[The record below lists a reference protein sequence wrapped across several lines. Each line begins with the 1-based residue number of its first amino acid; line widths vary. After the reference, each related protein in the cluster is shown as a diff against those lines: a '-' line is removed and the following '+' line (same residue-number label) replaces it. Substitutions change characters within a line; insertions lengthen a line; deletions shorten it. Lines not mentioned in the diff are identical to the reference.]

1 MMRTL
6 AARHT
11 VQARAPLTTGVFPLW
26 VGEEG
31 LRGGEGK
38 WTEGDTGDIRRLCL
52 LIIVMV
58 SGNSVLR
65 GIHFYERTTSRCMCD
80 SRREKAGQEG
90 ARFERW
96 GTFREGTA
104 MNLVQGQGRWR
115 RLELRRGQAR
125 Y

>member
-1 MMRTL
+1 MRTL

-26 VGEEG
+26 GGEG

-58 SGNSVLR
+58 GGEGVLR
-65 GIHFYERTTSRCMCD
+65 GIHFMKE
-80 SRREKAGQEG
+80 
-90 ARFERW
+90 
-96 GTFREGTA
+96 
-104 MNLVQGQGRWR
+104 
-115 RLELRRGQAR
+115 RRGR
-125 Y
+125 VYVR

>member
-11 VQARAPLTTGVFPLW
+11 VQARAPLTTGVFPLRG
-26 VGEEG
+26 GEEG

-58 SGNSVLR
+58 SGNRVLR
-65 GIHFYERTTSRCMCD
+65 GIHFMNERRAGVCAIAGEKGRD
-80 SRREKAGQEG
+80 RRERDLKGG
-90 ARFERW
+90 GPSGRER
-96 GTFREGTA
+96 
-104 MNLVQGQGRWR
+104 Q
-115 RLELRRGQAR
+115 
-125 Y
+125 

>member
-1 MMRTL
+1 MGTNVMMRTL

-26 VGEEG
+26 GGEEG

-65 GIHFYERTTSRCMCD
+65 GIHFYE
-80 SRREKAGQEG
+80 
-90 ARFERW
+90 
-96 GTFREGTA
+96 
-104 MNLVQGQGRWR
+104 
-115 RLELRRGQAR
+115 
-125 Y
+125 

>member
-26 VGEEG
+26 GGEG

-58 SGNSVLR
+58 SGEGVLR
-65 GIHFYERTTSRCMCD
+65 GIHFMKE
-80 SRREKAGQEG
+80 
-90 ARFERW
+90 
-96 GTFREGTA
+96 
-104 MNLVQGQGRWR
+104 
-115 RLELRRGQAR
+115 RRGR
-125 Y
+125 VYVR